1 VSFDVFLQGFAH
13 GQASPGRPE
22 AALEVLTPF
31 LAAPPRDG
39 FAPLRTAD
47 GEAEAYGV
55 GGTSLM
61 VTHASGARI
70 WDLLV
75 SVAKAAGWVIM
86 PVGCSVCLTTAD
98 AAGHLPEQLRPN
110 ATVVTTGQQLLA
122 AIRNG

>member
-13 GQASPGRPE
+13 GQAAPGRPE

-31 LAAPPRDG
+31 LAAAPRDG
-39 FAPLRTAD
+39 FAPLRTGD

-61 VTHASGARI
+61 VAHASGAQI

-86 PVGCSVCLTTAD
+86 PVGCPVCLTTD
-98 AAGHLPEQLRPN
+98 DDAGHLPEDLRPN
-110 ATVVTTGQQLLA
+110 ATVVTTGQELLA
-122 AIRNG
+122 TIRNG